1 MPPTL
6 RVAIMGTGKIAGK
19 VTPYIQRAAG
29 CTVTLAAS
37 RSADRSRGFADG
49 LGIPAACTYDQLATR
64 DDIDAVYVTLPN
76 HAHPEWADR
85 LLRAG
90 KHVLC
95 EKPLCWTRAQAERL
109 FTTAAELDR
118 VLVEAF
124 MSLHAPLMPEMAAIA
139 RAAIADPDASPIGR
153 LTRIE
158 AAFNYPTPPGPSD
171 NVRFSRAL
179 AGGAL
184 MDVGCY
190 PLSFARAVL
199 GFDPA
204 APAAETDP
212 LAAADLAATAE
223 MVDLYAD
230 SPNNRTD
237 SVDGRC
243 TITGATTTG
252 VQLDLTCSMIED
264 PADGP
269 TVYATLIGDRG
280 RAHMPDLPRPERIK
294 LTTPAGPRTIA
305 SPLADPFD
313 AYRLQAESFAKAAA
327 GTGKPLPSPA
337 WSIAHAA
344 TMEHLLDQIGLRF
357 TPRT

>member
-1 MPPTL
+1 
-6 RVAIMGTGKIAGK
+6 MGTGKIAAK
-19 VTPYIQRAAG
+19 VTPYIANAAG

-37 RSADRSRGFADG
+37 RSADRARDFADK
-49 LGIPAACTYDQLATR
+49 LGIPDVCTYDQLASR
-64 DDIDAVYVTLPN
+64 DDIDAVYITLPN

-109 FTTAAELDR
+109 FTTASELDR

-124 MSLHAPLMPEMAAIA
+124 MSLHTPLMPEMAAIA
-139 RAAIADPDASPIGR
+139 RAAIADPNASPIGR

-199 GFDPA
+199 GFGPA
-204 APAAETDP
+204 APTAETDP
-212 LAAADLAATAE
+212 LAAADLAARAE
-223 MVDLYAD
+223 MVDLYTG
-230 SPNNRTD
+230 SPNDGTNNRTD

-252 VQLDLTCSMIED
+252 VQLDLACSMIED
-264 PADGP
+264 PAAGP
-269 TVYATLIGDRG
+269 TVYATLIGNRG
-280 RAHMPDLPRPERIK
+280 KAHMPDLPRPERIE
-294 LTTPAGPRTIA
+294 LTTPDGVRTIA

-313 AYRLQAESFAKAAA
+313 AYRLQAESFAKAAM
-327 GTGKPLPSPA
+327 GEGPPLPSPA